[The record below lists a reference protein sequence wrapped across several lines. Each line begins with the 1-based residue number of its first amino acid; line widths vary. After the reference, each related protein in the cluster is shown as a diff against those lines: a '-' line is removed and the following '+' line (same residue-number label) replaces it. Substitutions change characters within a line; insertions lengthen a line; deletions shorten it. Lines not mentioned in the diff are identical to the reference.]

1 LHNRGRG
8 DGAVTFWQGVLVFVA
23 GIGAGTLNTVVGSG
37 TLLTFP
43 ALLAIGLSP
52 VTANVS
58 NTVGLTPGS
67 LSGAIGYRAE
77 LEGQRR
83 RTSILATGSVLG
95 GIIGAVLLLTL
106 PEAAFR
112 AIVPVL
118 IGIALVLVI
127 VQPWLSER
135 LAAGTGADRTEVTPA
150 LWIGVFLTGIYGGYF
165 GAAQGVL
172 LLAIMGVLLT
182 ESLQRINAVKNVLAL
197 LANAVAAV
205 VFVFAADVDWM
216 AAGLVAVGAVIG
228 GQLGARVGRRLP
240 PAALRAAIVVVG
252 LAAIAKIVF
261 W

>member
-1 LHNRGRG
+1 VTGW
-8 DGAVTFWQGVLVFVA
+8 GALLVFVA
-23 GIGAGTLNTVVGSG
+23 GIGAGTINTVVGSG

-43 ALLAIGLSP
+43 ALLAVGLAP

-77 LEGQRR
+77 LAGQGR

-95 GIIGAVLLLTL
+95 GVIGAVLLLTL
-106 PEAAFR
+106 PAAAFR

-118 IGIALVLVI
+118 IGISLVLVI

-135 LAAGTGADRTEVTPA
+135 LAARNGADRTEVTPA

-182 ESLQRINAVKNVLAL
+182 ESLQRINGVKNVLAL
-197 LANAVAAV
+197 LANAVAAA
-205 VFVFAADVDWM
+205 VFVFTADLDWVAA
-216 AAGLVAVGAVIG
+216 ALVAAGAVIG
-228 GQLGARVGRRLP
+228 GQLGARVGRRLAP
-240 PAALRAAIVVVG
+240 GVLRAVIVVVG
-252 LAAIAKIVF
+252 LTAIAKLLF
-261 W
+261 WS

>member
-1 LHNRGRG
+1 VTGW
-8 DGAVTFWQGVLVFVA
+8 GALLVFVA

-58 NTVGLTPGS
+58 NTVGLAPGS

-83 RTSILATGSVLG
+83 RTSILGTGSVLG

-118 IGIALVLVI
+118 IGLALVLVI
-127 VQPWLSER
+127 VQPWLSQR
-135 LAAGTGADRTEVTPA
+135 LAARTGADRTEVTPV
-150 LWIGVFLTGIYGGYF
+150 LWIGVFLTGMYGGYF
-165 GAAQGVL
+165 GAAQGIL

-182 ESLQRINAVKNVLAL
+182 ESVQRINAVKNVLAM

-205 VFVFAADVDWM
+205 VFVFTAEVDWV
-216 AAGLVAVGAVIG
+216 AAALVAVGAVMG

-240 PAALRAAIVVVG
+240 PGLMRVIIVVVG
-252 LAAIAKIVF
+252 LAAIAKLLF
-261 W
+261 WS

>member
-1 LHNRGRG
+1 M
-8 DGAVTFWQGVLVFVA
+8 TFWQGVLVFVA

-43 ALLAIGLSP
+43 VLLAIGLPP

-77 LEGQRR
+77 LEGQGR
-83 RTSILATGSVLG
+83 RTSILATGSALG

-135 LAAGTGADRTEVTPA
+135 LAARTGADRTEVTPA
-150 LWIGVFLTGIYGGYF
+150 LWVGVFLTGIYGGYF

-182 ESLQRINAVKNVLAL
+182 ESLQRITAVKTVLAL
-197 LANAVAAV
+197 LANATAAV
-205 VFVFAADVDWM
+205 VFVFTADVDWV
-216 AAGLVAVGAVIG
+216 AAALVAVGAVIG
-228 GQLGARVGRRLP
+228 GQLGAGVGRRLP

-252 LAAIAKIVF
+252 LAAIAKLVF

>member
-1 LHNRGRG
+1 MTGW
-8 DGAVTFWQGVLVFVA
+8 GALLVFVA
-23 GIGAGTLNTVVGSG
+23 GIGAGTINTVVGSG

-43 ALLAIGLSP
+43 ALLAVGLAP

-58 NTVGLTPGS
+58 NTVGLAPGS

-77 LEGQRR
+77 LVGQGR

-106 PEAAFR
+106 PAAAFL

-118 IGIALVLVI
+118 IGISLVLVI

-135 LAAGTGADRTEVTPA
+135 LAARNGADRTEVTPA
-150 LWIGVFLTGIYGGYF
+150 LWVGVFLTGIYGGYF
-165 GAAQGVL
+165 GAAQGIL

-182 ESLQRINAVKNVLAL
+182 ESLQRINGVKNVLAT

-205 VFVFAADVDWM
+205 VFVFTADVDWV
-216 AAGLVAVGAVIG
+216 AAALVAAGAVIG
-228 GQLGARVGRRLP
+228 GQIGARVGRRLP
-240 PAALRAAIVVVG
+240 PGVLRAVVVIVG
-252 LAAIAKIVF
+252 LTAIAKLLF
-261 W
+261 WS

>member
-1 LHNRGRG
+1 MTGW
-8 DGAVTFWQGVLVFVA
+8 GALLVFVA

-58 NTVGLTPGS
+58 NTVGLAPGS

-83 RTSILATGSVLG
+83 RTSILGTGSVLG

-118 IGIALVLVI
+118 IGLALVLVI
-127 VQPWLSER
+127 VQPWLSQR
-135 LAAGTGADRTEVTPA
+135 LAARAGADRTEVTPV

-165 GAAQGVL
+165 GAAQGIL

-182 ESLQRINAVKNVLAL
+182 ESVQRINAVKNVLAM

-205 VFVFAADVDWM
+205 VFVFTAEVDWV
-216 AAGLVAVGAVIG
+216 AAALVAVGAVMG

-240 PAALRAAIVVVG
+240 PGLMRVIIVVVG
-252 LAAIAKIVF
+252 LAAIAKLLF
-261 W
+261 WS